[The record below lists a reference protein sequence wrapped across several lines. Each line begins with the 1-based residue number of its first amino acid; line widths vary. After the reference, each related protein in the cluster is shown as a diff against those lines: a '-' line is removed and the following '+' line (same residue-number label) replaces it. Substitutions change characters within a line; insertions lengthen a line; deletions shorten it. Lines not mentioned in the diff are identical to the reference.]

1 MHEIETPMTATRF
14 FHFRFLVL
22 MLALTS
28 AAQGQVYNP
37 RLDIQGHRG
46 CRGLLPE
53 NSIPAFLMALDSG
66 ATTLEMDVVISKDRQ
81 VVVSHEPWMSADICL
96 TPEKNVFTAADQKRH
111 NLYQMSYDEIKRWDC
126 GSKGNPRFPGQ
137 QKTAVAKPL
146 LRDVIAAAEQHIRN
160 NMGYEAD
167 YNIEIKSTPADDN
180 KYHPDPATFS
190 DLVFQ
195 LIDAHLPWNRV
206 VIQSFDFRV
215 LKYWHE
221 KYPHVRLAALVYNN
235 KTIDENLRELGFTP
249 AIYSPYFKLVGPDA
263 VAQCQALNMRIIPW
277 TANEEAE
284 IADLIKWRVDGIISD
299 YPNRVARAWKKK

>member
-1 MHEIETPMTATRF
+1 MVF
-14 FHFRFLVL
+14 G
-22 MLALTS
+22 LAESGL
-28 AAQGQVYNP
+28 AQAQVYHP

-81 VVVSHEPWMSADICL
+81 VVVSHEPWMSAEICL
-96 TPEKNVFTAADQKRH
+96 TPEKKPVAAAQEKQY
-111 NLYQMSYDEIKRWDC
+111 NLYQMTYEEIKRWDC
-126 GSKGNPRFPGQ
+126 GSKGNARFPEQ
-137 QKTAVAKPL
+137 QKMAVAKPL
-146 LRDVIAAAEQHIRN
+146 LKEVILAAEQHIRDR
-160 NMGYEAD
+160 MSYEAD
-167 YNIEIKSTPADDN
+167 YNIEIKSTPAGDN
-180 KYHPDPATFS
+180 KAHPDPAAFS

-195 LIDAHLPWNRV
+195 VIDAHLPWNRV

-235 KTIDENLRELGFTP
+235 KTMDENVSELGFTP
-249 AIYSPYFKLVGPDA
+249 AIYSPYFKLVTA
-263 VAQCQALNMRIIPW
+263 EVVAGCQSAGMRIIPW

-299 YPNRVARAWKKK
+299 YPNRVAKAWKKK